1 MTIVVGYLPSPQGE
15 AALDQAIV
23 EAQRVQARL
32 VVVNSSKGDALV
44 DDRLIDAREFHLLE
58 ERLADAGI
66 EHWIERSAQGRDAA
80 DEVLRVAEAQRAQ
93 LIVIGLRKRT
103 TVGKFIM
110 GSTAQRILMQ
120 AGCPVLSVK
129 ADNAWQ

>member
-1 MTIVVGYLPSPQGE
+1 MTVVVGYLPTPQGE
-15 AALDQAIV
+15 AALDQAIN
-23 EAQRVQARL
+23 EAQRAQAKL

-58 ERLADAGI
+58 ERLTLSGLDF
-66 EHWIERSAQGRDAA
+66 WIERSAQGQDAA
-80 DEVLRVAEAQRAQ
+80 DEVLRVAQAQRAN

-120 AGCPVLSVK
+120 AGCPVLTVK
-129 ADNAWQ
+129 ADATW

>member
-15 AALDQAIV
+15 AALDQAII
-23 EAQRVQARL
+23 EAQRAQARL

-58 ERLADAGI
+58 EQLTSAGLDF
-66 EHWIERSAQGRDAA
+66 WIERSTQGRDAA
-80 DEVLRVAEAQRAQ
+80 DEILRVAQAQRAQ
-93 LIVIGLRKRT
+93 LIVIGLRKRS

-120 AGCPVLSVK
+120 SGCPVLSVK
-129 ADNAWQ
+129 AGNAW

>member
-1 MTIVVGYLPSPQGE
+1 MTVVVGYLPTPQGE
-15 AALDQAIV
+15 AALEQAIV
-23 EAQRVQARL
+23 EAQRAQVKL

-58 ERLADAGI
+58 ERLTAAGLDF
-66 EHWIERSAQGRDAA
+66 WIERSAQGHDAA
-80 DEVLRVAEAQRAQ
+80 DEVLRVAQAQRAQ

-129 ADNAWQ
+129 ADGTW